1 MFLCSL
7 LPSCSG
13 HRLSRCLE
21 VPENCHCTCLEQLLS
36 FGMHCPMHSETDK
49 SWSVSRGYQLCIALA
64 RGLMCQCLLCKD
76 SFVPPDKLWMHSPT
90 HMSDFQTCYPQ
101 PYFLGKSFIVCS
113 MCLRSSDL
121 KAPDEHI
128 TLEEVPRRKSLVY
141 KGCLFTLLKP
151 ILAVIWEESN
161 MIALKKCLP
170 GLKWICEYH
179 LKSWEGRAQ
188 RLDLPAL
195 TKTMKEV

>member
-1 MFLCSL
+1 MSGSPRKLSLYVSRTTPLLWYALPNAQWDWQILKCVSWVSAVHRSCKRSDVPVLAVQRQFCASRQAVNAQPNSHVRLSDL
-7 LPSCSG
+7 LPTAI
-13 HRLSRCLE
+13 L
-21 VPENCHCTCLEQLLS
+21 
-36 FGMHCPMHSETDK
+36 
-49 SWSVSRGYQLCIALA
+49 
-64 RGLMCQCLLCKD
+64 
-76 SFVPPDKLWMHSPT
+76 
-90 HMSDFQTCYPQ
+90 
-101 PYFLGKSFIVCS
+101 LGKSFIVCS

-128 TLEEVPRRKSLVY
+128 TLEEVPRRNSLVY

-179 LKSWEGRAQ
+179 LKSWEGHAQ